1 LGFVVGDKQ
10 REKNDFFVTKLL
22 TRGNRLCRVR
32 VSFVFLEGVI
42 NNMKKKSS
50 LRAAKNRHPD
60 NQVVRRKNRLYIIN
74 KKDPRFKCRQGS

>member
-1 LGFVVGDKQ
+1 
-10 REKNDFFVTKLL
+10 
-22 TRGNRLCRVR
+22 
-32 VSFVFLEGVI
+32 
-42 NNMKKKSS
+42 MKKKSS